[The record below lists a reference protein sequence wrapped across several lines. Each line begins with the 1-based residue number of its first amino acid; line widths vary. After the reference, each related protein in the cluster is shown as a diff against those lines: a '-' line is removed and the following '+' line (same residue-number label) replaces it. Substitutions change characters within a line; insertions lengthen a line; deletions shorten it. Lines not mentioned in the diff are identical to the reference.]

1 MSLQYWMKTALTSSI
16 LRGID
21 ESIWNSANVEQIFI
35 VILAKIFQTFILSN
49 KKLWDFTKFN
59 EISWELTKFQNSK
72 LQFKMNGER

>member
-1 MSLQYWMKTALTSSI
+1 MKTALISSI

-21 ESIWNSANVEQIFI
+21 ESIWNSANVELIFI
-35 VILAKIFQTFILSN
+35 VILAKICQTFTELN

-59 EISWELTKFQNSK
+59 EISRELTKFQNSK

>member
-1 MSLQYWMKTALTSSI
+1 MKTALTSSI

-35 VILAKIFQTFILSN
+35 VIFAKIFTTFILLN